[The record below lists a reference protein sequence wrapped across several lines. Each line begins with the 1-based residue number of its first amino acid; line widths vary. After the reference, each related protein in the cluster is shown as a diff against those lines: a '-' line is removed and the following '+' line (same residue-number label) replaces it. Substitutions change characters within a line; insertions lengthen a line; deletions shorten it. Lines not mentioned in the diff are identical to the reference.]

1 MPGGFFVSARFCVTL
16 RAAEAAVHRDTFVNC
31 DLRRPC
37 VTMPAMS
44 PSNRWR
50 KILPGILLAAFSILF
65 SVLLLEGGVRLLR
78 LAPPAE
84 GTGWFWRVPDPVT
97 GWSLQPGASGRWF
110 NPQME
115 YDVEVVINSDGLRD
129 VPRATLDKPP
139 GVFRILLLGDSY
151 VEGLRVPLEQTFAK
165 VLEQQLNAGAP
176 VGQRF
181 EVIPAGV
188 SGWGTDQEL
197 LWLREHGAAYQ
208 PDLVLLAFFP
218 GNDFQNNSEALEV
231 ENMGSIQKPFFH
243 LDDGELALRYSPFD
257 PAAVSQPA
265 QDDTASGDAAAPRPG
280 LSPLAGWLRQHSAL
294 YRFVGPALATGAPDL
309 ARSLADRGLLE
320 SSLAP
325 ADAPVDSI
333 PIAYGVYRDSLSDDW
348 TNSVTLTG
356 ALLGEMRGEAEK
368 LGAPLAAVILT
379 APEQVYPDRWQK
391 RLADS
396 PAMAAYTWDLE
407 QSSRLAAD
415 IFQQAGVP
423 AFDLLPAFRAQAET
437 GDLLHLRRDGHW
449 TPAGERLAGEA
460 TAEWLVGE
468 GLAPTG
474 GE

>member
-1 MPGGFFVSARFCVTL
+1 
-16 RAAEAAVHRDTFVNC
+16 
-31 DLRRPC
+31 
-37 VTMPAMS
+37 MS
-44 PSNRWR
+44 LSNRWR
-50 KILPGILLAAFSILF
+50 KLLPGILLAVFSILF

-84 GTGWFWRVPDPVT
+84 GTGWFWRVPDPQT
-97 GWSLQPGASGRWF
+97 GWSLQSGASGRWF

-129 VPRATLDKPP
+129 VQRATLDKPP
-139 GVFRILLLGDSY
+139 GVFRILLLGNSY
-151 VEGLRVPLEQTFAK
+151 VEGLRVPLEQTFGK

-176 VGQRF
+176 VGRRF

-243 LDDGELALRYSPFD
+243 LDDGQLALRYSPFD
-257 PAAVSQPA
+257 PAAVPQPA
-265 QDDTASGDAAAPRPG
+265 QDDTRVWRRSQLRRPG
-280 LSPLAGWLRQHSAL
+280 LSPLAGWLKQHSAL

-309 ARSLADRGLLE
+309 ARGLADRGLLE
-320 SSLAP
+320 PSLAP
-325 ADAPVDSI
+325 ADVPANSI
-333 PIAYGVYRDSLSDDW
+333 PVAYGVYRDPLSDDW
-348 TNSVTLTG
+348 TNSVALTG
-356 ALLGEMRGEAEK
+356 ALVAEMRGEAEK

-407 QSSRLAAD
+407 QSNRLAAGLL
-415 IFQQAGVP
+415 QQAGAP
-423 AFDLLPAFRAQAET
+423 TLDLLPTFRAQAEDGRPAAPAPRRALDT
-437 GDLLHLRRDGHW
+437 GR
-449 TPAGERLAGEA
+449 
-460 TAEWLVGE
+460 
-468 GLAPTG
+468 
-474 GE
+474 